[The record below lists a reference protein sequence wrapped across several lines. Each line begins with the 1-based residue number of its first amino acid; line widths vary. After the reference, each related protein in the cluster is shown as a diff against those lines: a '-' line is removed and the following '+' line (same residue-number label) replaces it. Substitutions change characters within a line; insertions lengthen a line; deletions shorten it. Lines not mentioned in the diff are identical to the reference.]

1 MNTVYRL
8 LDWIVNNIF
17 FFLVNS
23 RGGALGSTVLG
34 EKIYRYGVRPITG
47 YLVAQ
52 GYLCDRCQ
60 TPLTKYGCYWCGED
74 GPGDQVEEDWADN
87 TLIDVPVKQDAFD
100 RAAAAIKYVT
110 KEEMWGTEVHEDAL
124 RAAAAT
130 KMPSMLWLPSVR
142 IINDSNPQCDVV
154 ALLNPV
160 DYDYQLKLGTFSVCP
175 DLLRECGTQDEGQTW
190 IDDEYTAFRNRVPT
204 TPYVY
209 KDAYGR
215 ITACITIKGMVYSD
229 EHYIDDVLAYNGY
242 YEDPFAQR
250 HYEAD
255 DDGFTEVRTVVKQY
269 PGYDFSKFPSSR
281 QSVH

>member
-23 RGGALGSTVLG
+23 RGGALGSTRFGVY
-34 EKIYRYGVRPITG
+34 IYRYGVRPVTG
-47 YLVAQ
+47 YLIAQ

-87 TLIDVPVKQDAFD
+87 TLIDVPVVKQDAFD
-100 RAAAAIKYVT
+100 RAAAAI
-110 KEEMWGTEVHEDAL
+110 
-124 RAAAAT
+124 

-154 ALLNPV
+154 ALLNPA

-175 DLLRECGTQDEGQTW
+175 DLLRECGTQDDGQTW
-190 IDDEYTAFRNRVPT
+190 IDDEYTAFRNKVPT

-215 ITACITIKGMVYSD
+215 ITACITIKGMVHSD

-255 DDGFTEVRTVVKQY
+255 DDGFTEVRTVVEQY
-269 PGYDFSKFPSSR
+269 PGYDFSKSPSSR
-281 QSVH
+281 QSVQ